1 MNFTLLGQG
10 IAVPAESI
18 QREEA
23 ATLAA
28 DKFCK
33 TEKDR
38 KIVSAMYKMTG
49 VQKRH
54 SVLLT
59 TQEQR
64 RNGPVWDPIMHD
76 PRHDEDPGPPLSER
90 MRIYEERAT
99 PLAVEAS
106 RNALERAELAPSDI
120 THVVT
125 VTCSGFFAPGIDVRL
140 IQELGLPATTERA
153 QVGFM
158 GCQGSMNGLRVAR
171 GFAAANPDARVLL
184 CSVELCSIHYAY
196 GFHPQRIVANALF
209 ADGAAAIVAGLSTDR
224 EGWRVKDSGACLV
237 PDSDDAMSWRIR
249 DNGFEI
255 GLSPSV
261 PGLIEK
267 HLKPWVESWLAKN
280 EMTFDDVKTWAVHPG
295 GPRILGS
302 VVSALGLPKD
312 ALCVSKSILQ
322 EYGNMSS
329 PTILFILDR
338 LREQGAELPCV
349 ALAFGPGLMVEG
361 VIFE

>member
-1 MNFTLLGQG
+1 MKFVMLGQG
-10 IAVPAESI
+10 TAVPAESI
-18 QREEA
+18 LREEA
-23 ATLAA
+23 AALAA

-38 KIVSAMYKMTG
+38 KIVAAMYKMTG

-54 SVLLT
+54 SVLLR

-64 RNGPVWDPIMHD
+64 RNGPVWDTMMHD
-76 PRHDEDPGPPLSER
+76 PRTDSDPGPPLSER
-90 MRIYEERAT
+90 MQVYEERAT

-106 RNALERAELAPSDI
+106 KNALEHAGVSPSEI

-125 VTCSGFFAPGIDVRL
+125 VTCSGFFAPGVDIRL

-171 GFAAANPDARVLL
+171 GFAAMNPSARVLV
-184 CSVELCSIHYAY
+184 CAVELCSIHYAY
-196 GFHPQRIVANALF
+196 GYHPERIVANALF
-209 ADGAAAIVAGLSTDR
+209 ADGAAAVVGGMAPYDGR
-224 EGWRVKDSGACLV
+224 WRIKDSGACLV
-237 PDSDDAMSWRIR
+237 PDSEDAMSWRIR

-267 HLKPWVESWLAKN
+267 HLKPWIDSWLAKN
-280 EMTFDDVKTWAVHPG
+280 GMTMDDVKTWAVHPG

-302 VVSALGLPKD
+302 VCTALDLPKD
-312 ALCVSKSILQ
+312 ALAVSKSILQ
-322 EYGNMSS
+322 DYGNMSS

-338 LREQGAELPCV
+338 LREQNAGLPCV

-361 VIFE
+361 AIFE